1 MAASGSTSGGVSAI
15 GAIGSGAS
23 GGAVGAVTATT
34 RLQPVL
40 RDLPGLVPGSVLRLA
55 GGPMPGAPEAG
66 WRLESLDSGQVLTL
80 IEPPLDD
87 LQPGDQLLLRVRT
100 VSPRLELEVMERRAA
115 GESVSRAW
123 TSSGAGNGGNGS
135 GVAPSAWGQLSALRA
150 DLAQWRR
157 QLLSTPMLEA
167 ASVRTPAALVS
178 AWTIA
183 LAHGQVPAGPTGE
196 PLWLLPLPYWVRVD
210 RPTTPSA
217 DRHPPEEGASS
228 SPGGA
233 LPDDEP
239 ALSVL
244 LRWRGEAVA
253 LQLQGS
259 RAALAITVLAEHEAV
274 LTALRAELPR
284 VLAALV
290 RAGFRLKRLSWRR
303 QPLWVPVDPFP
314 PMRSAPDLLAAA
326 AELVAALA

>member
-1 MAASGSTSGGVSAI
+1 MATSGSTSGGASGI
-15 GAIGSGAS
+15 GAIGAVGP
-23 GGAVGAVTATT
+23 VGAVTATA

-40 RDLPGLVPGSVLRLA
+40 RDLPGLLPGSVLRLA

-100 VSPRLELEVMERRAA
+100 VSPRLELEVMERR
-115 GESVSRAW
+115 
-123 TSSGAGNGGNGS
+123 SSGGTAGGAGS

-157 QLLSTPMLEA
+157 QLLSAPMLEA
-167 ASVRTPAALVS
+167 PTLRTPAALVS

-183 LAHGQVPAGPTGE
+183 LAHGQVPTGPSGE
-196 PLWLLPLPYWVRVD
+196 PLWLLPLPYWVRQD
-210 RPTTPSA
+210 RPMPAHAAPSE
-217 DRHPPEEGASS
+217 RHPPQEGAS
-228 SPGGA
+228 PFAGGGSA
-233 LPDDEP
+233 PDEP
-239 ALSVL
+239 ALSLL
-244 LRWRGEAVA
+244 LRWRGEAIG
-253 LQLQGS
+253 LQLEGS
-259 RAALAITVLAEHEAV
+259 RAGLSITVLAEQEPV
-274 LTALRAELPR
+274 LTALRAELAR

-290 RAGFRLKRLSWRR
+290 RAGFRLRKLTWRR

-314 PMRSAPDLLAAA
+314 PMRSEPALLTAA
-326 AELVAALA
+326 AELVAALG